1 MRQLAN
7 RPVFLAL
14 LLAIP
19 LWFVLDNFIVAAM
32 VALLVAF
39 FVAMVHS
46 LRVLNKGE
54 QRTEERTDGN

>member
-7 RPVFLAL
+7 RPVFLAM

-32 VALLVAF
+32 VALLIAF
-39 FVAMVHS
+39 FTAMVHS
-46 LRVLNKGE
+46 LRVLKKSE
-54 QRTEERTDGN
+54 RQPEERTDGN